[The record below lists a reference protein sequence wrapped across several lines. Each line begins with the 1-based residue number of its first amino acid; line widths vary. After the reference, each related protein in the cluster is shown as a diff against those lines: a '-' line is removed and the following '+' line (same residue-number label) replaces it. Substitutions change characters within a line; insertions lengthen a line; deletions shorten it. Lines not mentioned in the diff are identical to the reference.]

1 VRSPTLKTTAAAALA
16 IALATIAALGG
27 GGANARA
34 LVSPDT
40 TATPKGVGAGL
51 RLGRTID
58 ALRGEGLIGGAGK
71 GCELARG
78 ERVAPLRPPFQ
89 GLAHFYPGRRLSALG
104 ITGGA
109 ETASGVGIGTPAGQA
124 RKAYPRAAYDPPPPR
139 APIQLGFIWIG
150 GRFHP
155 KMTLVIDPDS
165 HRVSEIAIP
174 YPSICE

>member
-1 VRSPTLKTTAAAALA
+1 MRTLARA
-16 IALATIAALGG
+16 IAAVTAIVAVASAAC
-27 GGANARA
+27 AMAERARR
-34 LVSPDT
+34 PRR
-40 TATPKGVGAGL
+40 PKGVGAL

-58 ALRGEGLIGGAGK
+58 ALRDEGLIGGASK

-78 ERVAPLRPPFQ
+78 ERVAPLKAPFE
-89 GLAHFYPGRRLSALG
+89 GSAHFYPGRRLSALS

-109 ETASGVGIGTPAGQA
+109 ETAAGVAIGTAGGPA
-124 RKAYPRAAYDPPPPR
+124 RKAYPAATYDPPPPR
-139 APIQLGFIWIG
+139 APIQVGFIWIG

>member
-1 VRSPTLKTTAAAALA
+1 MRIAAVTAIVAVALA
-16 IALATIAALGG
+16 AMAMADTT
-27 GGANARA
+27 
-34 LVSPDT
+34 T
-40 TATPKGVGAGL
+40 TATPKGVGAL

-58 ALRGEGLIGGAGK
+58 ALRSEGLIGGASK

-78 ERVAPLRPPFQ
+78 ERVAPLKAPFE
-89 GLAHFYPGRRLSALG
+89 GWAHFYPARRLSALS

-109 ETASGVGIGTPAGQA
+109 ETAAGVGIGTPAGQA
-124 RKAYPRAAYDPPPPR
+124 RKAYPAATYDPPPRR
-139 APIQLGFIWIG
+139 APIQVGFVWIG